1 MFMRTLALLVGCMFF
16 GAPAA
21 AEVIDSTVNGFA
33 VRNVAQISAHPSR
46 VYNTAAS
53 LLSRWWNPAH
63 TFSNNSANLSLDV
76 RPGGCLCEIV
86 ANGGVVH
93 LTVVYVVAQQE
104 IRFSGGL
111 GPLQSMSVAGSMI
124 WKLIEAAGG
133 TQFEWTYT
141 VGGYMPGG
149 LAAIAPAVDAVLAD
163 QLNRLKRFV
172 ETGRPE

>member
-1 MFMRTLALLVGCMFF
+1 MRTLALLVVWMSFS
-16 GAPAA
+16 APAA
-21 AEVIDSTVNGFA
+21 AEVINS
-33 VRNVAQISAHPSR
+33 
-46 VYNTAAS
+46 TAAN

-63 TFSNNSANLSLDV
+63 TFSSNSANLSLDA
-76 RPGGCLCEIV
+76 RPGGCLCESV

-93 LTVVYVVAQQE
+93 LTVVYVVAQKE

-111 GPLQSMSVAGSMI
+111 GPLQQTGVAGSMI
-124 WKLIEAAGG
+124 WRLTEAAGG

-141 VGGYMPGG
+141 V
-149 LAAIAPAVDAVLAD
+149 DAVLPD